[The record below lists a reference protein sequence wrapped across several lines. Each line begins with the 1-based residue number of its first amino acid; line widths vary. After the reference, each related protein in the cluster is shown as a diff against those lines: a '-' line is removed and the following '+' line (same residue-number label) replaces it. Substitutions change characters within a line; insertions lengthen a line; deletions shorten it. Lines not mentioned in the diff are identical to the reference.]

1 MKRLISCVTSE
12 LQTLQGKQLVEAIA
26 RSEGRVMVSET
37 IGSTMPLLGHISNAE
52 LAAAMGADLIILN
65 LFDLDQPMVQGLP
78 EDKEGRSVIE
88 QVRHL
93 TGRLIGINLEPTR
106 PSLESDPSPF
116 KMIPGRIASADNAK
130 KALDQ
135 GADFLVITG
144 NPETGVDNPAI
155 TMALKE
161 IRQAVGQELL
171 LIAGKM
177 HGSGILS
184 ETSQNI
190 ITSQD
195 VRDFVSAGA
204 DVILLPAPGT
214 IPGITLESIRE
225 LVKTAHEAGTLTMT
239 AIGTSQEGAD
249 EATIRQ
255 IALWC
260 KMSGTD
266 MHHIGDA
273 GYLGLALPENILA
286 YSIAIR
292 GIRHTY
298 SRMAASIRR

>member
-12 LQTLQGKQLVEAIA
+12 LQALSGKALIEAIA

-37 IGSTMPLLGHISNAE
+37 IGQMTPLLTHITNAE
-52 LAAAMGADLIILN
+52 LAAAFGADLIILN

-78 EDKEGRSVIE
+78 EARPGQTVIE

-93 TGRLIGINLEPTR
+93 SGRLIGINLEPTQ
-106 PSLESDPSPF
+106 PAQPGDPNPF
-116 KMIPGRIASADNAK
+116 RMTPGRIASAENAK
-130 KALDQ
+130 KALAQ

-155 TMALKE
+155 LQALQD
-161 IRQAVGQELL
+161 IRQAVGEELV

-177 HGSGILS
+177 HGSGVPA
-184 ETSQNI
+184 ETAQDI
-190 ITSQD
+190 ITKQA
-195 VRDFVSAGA
+195 VLDFVAAGA

-214 IPGITLESIRE
+214 IPGITLENIRD
-225 LVKTAHEAGTLTMT
+225 LVTAAHGAGALTMT

-260 KMSGTD
+260 KMTGTD
-266 MHHIGDA
+266 LHHIGDA

>member
-1 MKRLISCVTSE
+1 
-12 LQTLQGKQLVEAIA
+12 
-26 RSEGRVMVSET
+26 MVSET
-37 IGSTMPLLGHISNAE
+37 IGQTTPLLSHITNAE
-52 LAAAMGADLIILN
+52 LAAAFGADLIILN

-78 EDKEGRSVIE
+78 EARPGQTVIE
-88 QVRHL
+88 QVRDL
-93 TGRLIGINLEPTR
+93 SGRLIGINLEPTQ
-106 PSLESDPSPF
+106 PAQSGDPNPF
-116 KMIPGRIASADNAK
+116 RMTPGRIASAENAK
-130 KALDQ
+130 KALAQ

-155 TMALKE
+155 LQALQD
-161 IRQAVGQELL
+161 IRQAVGEELV

-177 HGSGILS
+177 HGSGVPA
-184 ETSQNI
+184 ETAQDI
-190 ITSQD
+190 ITKQA
-195 VRDFVSAGA
+195 VLDFIAAGA
-204 DVILLPAPGT
+204 DIILLPAPGT
-214 IPGITLESIRE
+214 IPGITLENIRD
-225 LVKTAHEAGTLTMT
+225 LVTAAHAAGALTMT

-260 KMSGTD
+260 KMTGTD
-266 MHHIGDA
+266 LHHIGDA